1 MNELNLNF
9 ILQKKKIENNI
20 AYIKANLSKIKQ
32 PIFIELV
39 GTPKSGK
46 TTLVKHLES
55 LFNKNDISI
64 AKRRETAEYNPIDNK
79 ELEEYNIWMIMEL
92 MKNISEDLSNNEPRI
107 VLYDRGILDRA
118 PWLDLSV
125 ESGTFPQKDATLVK
139 YLYKSDFLQKYNPI
153 TYGFLTSPELS
164 VKRKG
169 KPGRS
174 VNIKSI
180 GEFNKHFEL
189 NQQFFKDMSSTY
201 NLIETDKYQDR
212 LNQFIADTV
221 ENITLDVKSLI
232 EEKIKK
238 QEYEEREV
246 I

>member
-1 MNELNLNF
+1 MNELDIKF
-9 ILQKKKIENNI
+9 ILQKRKIENNI
-20 AYIKANLSKIKQ
+20 SYIKDNLSKVQQ

-46 TTLVKHLES
+46 TTLVKHLEA
-55 LFNKNDISI
+55 LFNKNEI
-64 AKRRETAEYNPIDNK
+64 AINKRRETAEYNPIDDK

-92 MKNISEDLSNNEPRI
+92 MKNISEDLSNPEPRI
-107 VLYDRGILDRA
+107 ILYDRGILDRA
-118 PWLDLSV
+118 PWLDLAV

-180 GEFNKHFEL
+180 GEFNRHFQS
-189 NQQFFKDMSSTY
+189 NQQFLNEMSTTY
-201 NLIETDKYQDR
+201 TLTETDKYQDR

-221 ENITLDVKSLI
+221 ENITTDVRSVI
-232 EEKIKK
+232 EQKIKK
-238 QEYEEREV
+238 QEYDEKEV